1 MSLALTSANASI
13 LLAVSLS
20 GPKLKLTSLEDAM
33 ADWQWWLLGPLR
45 PRTESARRKRGSPRF
60 FDSKQRYLGP
70 FCVGRSRQR
79 RFSKRRDVRTR
90 SSGLIEVPSNK
101 IVLTVF
107 RAGESLGGQ

>member
-1 MSLALTSANASI
+1 MRDRSLARRL
-13 LLAVSLS
+13 
-20 GPKLKLTSLEDAM
+20 GRRHDRCGEDY
-33 ADWQWWLLGPLR
+33 
-45 PRTESARRKRGSPRF
+45 
-60 FDSKQRYLGP
+60 SKQRCLGP

-107 RAGESLGGQ
+107 RAGGLL